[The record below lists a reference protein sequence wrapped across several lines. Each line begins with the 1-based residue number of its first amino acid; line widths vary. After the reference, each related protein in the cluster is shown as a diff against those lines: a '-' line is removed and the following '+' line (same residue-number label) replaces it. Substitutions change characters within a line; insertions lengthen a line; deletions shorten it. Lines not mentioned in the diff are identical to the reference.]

1 MKIRVVE
8 ICEKAYLAPRLDL
21 YREAGETILQYRDL
35 LGRIQIS
42 HHAYRNGCA
51 ALRTQQASLEEADA
65 DLDDIRYDLADI
77 RRKLSGLKERLE
89 RVRSQLQMTD
99 YEEIRETLDHCV
111 QRLSQIPAEKE
122 QAVSSQATLRA
133 RITQKQKEDR
143 TMPQGYW
150 RAGNV

>member
-1 MKIRVVE
+1 M
-8 ICEKAYLAPRLDL
+8 
-21 YREAGETILQYRDL
+21 
-35 LGRIQIS
+35 
-42 HHAYRNGCA
+42 A
-51 ALRTQQASLEEADA
+51 ARHLRTQQASLEEADA

-143 TMPQGYW
+143 DNAAKVIGEPGTCENSGTGFSRRVRSLAMF
-150 RAGNV
+150 RVSLR